1 MVKKGAT
8 KGASSSATTG
18 ATGKPPVNPRQSG
31 STGAAAAVNPQG
43 DWERSKFTA
52 RNKKKLQNASLIA
65 DAEDIVLPGAPARP
79 NPPPGFTIMFVAY
92 MLRGL
97 SLLAHDFLRGLL
109 FTYGIQL
116 WQLGPNSILYLAL
129 FITVCES
136 FLGIEPHFGLWKKIF
151 FLKRHGNPNGLFVV
165 GGIGFSVIPDKKFL
179 PFPMKESI
187 QGWKEKWFYLRDRKA
202 PGADSGLPPFVDEL
216 VLKPK
221 KSWRNALT
229 AEELS
234 VADELYAR
242 LQEVKVTD
250 GQIML
255 GTEIPSLFMRRRIQ
269 PLQHR
274 SHPMFLYSGPNDPTQ
289 ISSVPMEEEDIVTE
303 VRRLT
308 KLTKDD
314 DIPLD
319 IIFDPYEAAN
329 PPEKVHTL
337 LVACLG
343 LLALDNI
350 DTLTLVL

>member
-1 MVKKGAT
+1 M
-8 KGASSSATTG
+8 
-18 ATGKPPVNPRQSG
+18 R
-31 STGAAAAVNPQG
+31 
-43 DWERSKFTA
+43 D
-52 RNKKKLQNASLIA
+52 KKKLHSAGLVANA
-65 DAEDIVLPGAPARP
+65 DDIVLPGAHARP
-79 NPPPGFTIMFVAY
+79 QPPPGFTVMFLSFVF
-92 MLRGL
+92 RGL
-97 SLLAHDFLRGLL
+97 SLPAHDFLRGLL

-116 WQLGPNSILYLAL
+116 WQLGPNLLLYLAL

-151 FLKRHGNPNGLFVV
+151 ILKRHGNPNGLLVV
-165 GGIGFSVIPDKKFL
+165 GGVGFAVRPDKKFL

-234 VADELYAR
+234 VANELYAR

-255 GTEIPSLFMRRRIQ
+255 GTEIPALFMRRRIQ

-274 SHPMFLYSGPNDPTQ
+274 SHPMFMYTGSDDSTC
-289 ISSVPMEEEDIVTE
+289 ISSIAMGEEEITTE

-308 KLTKDD
+308 KLIKDD

-319 IIFDPYEAAN
+319 IIFDPYEAVN
-329 PPEKVHTL
+329 PPRKG
-337 LVACLG
+337 ACLTFC
-343 LLALDNI
+343 LFWVLIPLD
-350 DTLTLVL
+350 DAGMLTLVLQ